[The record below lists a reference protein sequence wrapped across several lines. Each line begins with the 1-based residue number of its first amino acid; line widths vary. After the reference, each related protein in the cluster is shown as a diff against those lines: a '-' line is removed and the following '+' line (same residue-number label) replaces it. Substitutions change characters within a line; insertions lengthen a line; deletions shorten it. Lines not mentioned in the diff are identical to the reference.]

1 MRFNLLLILIIICL
15 HHASFA
21 QDMLILPTTGKRTCG
36 TDSYI
41 EKLKQNNAAFNQ
53 QQQQLEQAVQ
63 QASQNNRG
71 GQYLQQ
77 ATVSIPV
84 VFHVIY
90 NTPEENISDEQ
101 LLSQLSILNADF
113 RRKNADAAQTP
124 SYFQPFAADT
134 EIEFCLAT
142 LDPNGETSTG
152 ITRTKTNKVSFH
164 YLDDEMKYSSRGGK
178 DGWDKNQYLNI
189 WVCRIADNV
198 LGFAT
203 PPGAPAATDGVVL
216 HWGTIGAPPFNKVAW
231 KYNLGRT
238 ATHEVG
244 HWLGLKHIW
253 GSGESCTDSDN
264 IDDTPNQLGENVG
277 CPSGIKLSCDNGPYG
292 DMYMNYMDYT
302 DDACMNL
309 FTFGQATRMKA
320 ILSIARGSIY
330 SSLACSAT
338 LRSNFKTELAT
349 DTIAIAGKSIKFK
362 STSTGL
368 KPTSYKWEFEGGMP
382 SISTD
387 QDPVVTYTKP
397 GKFNVK
403 LTISNGSLSSVEEKT
418 NYMHVTVNDLVVYP
432 NPASDLI
439 IIEQPAHIM
448 VRQVKIVNHVGR
460 TIKTLEAR
468 QRELRIDTRSL
479 PAGIYFLYITS
490 TNGSVVRRLSI
501 VR

>member
-1 MRFNLLLILIIICL
+1 
-15 HHASFA
+15 
-21 QDMLILPTTGKRTCG
+21 
-36 TDSYI
+36 
-41 EKLKQNNAAFNQ
+41 
-53 QQQQLEQAVQ
+53 
-63 QASQNNRG
+63 
-71 GQYLQQ
+71 
-77 ATVSIPV
+77 
-84 VFHVIY
+84 
-90 NTPEENISDEQ
+90 
-101 LLSQLSILNADF
+101 
-113 RRKNADAAQTP
+113 
-124 SYFQPFAADT
+124 
-134 EIEFCLAT
+134 
-142 LDPNGETSTG
+142 
-152 ITRTKTNKVSFH
+152 
-164 YLDDEMKYSSRGGK
+164 
-178 DGWDKNQYLNI
+178 
-189 WVCRIADNV
+189 
-198 LGFAT
+198 
-203 PPGAPAATDGVVL
+203 
-216 HWGTIGAPPFNKVAW
+216 
-231 KYNLGRT
+231 
-238 ATHEVG
+238 
-244 HWLGLKHIW
+244 
-253 GSGESCTDSDN
+253 
-264 IDDTPNQLGENVG
+264 
-277 CPSGIKLSCDNGPYG
+277 
-292 DMYMNYMDYT
+292 MDYT